1 LLRSITINLILTIK
15 NLHTHKIRTLLSIL
29 GIAFGTLSLVVV
41 SNITEM
47 MKKKVEMEADRY
59 GKNLIIV
66 NAGTSL
72 TPGRGRTVFLPAKTL
87 KISDAIEVKNSLPNV
102 LTVSPSFSKT
112 FPMRYK
118 EKTVT
123 ANTVGIT
130 PNFFELRNLKI
141 FIGRFLSSNE
151 FENNEKKAILG
162 YKIYENL
169 FGNEDPLGKHVLL
182 FRAPFEVVG
191 VLEPMGVDLT
201 GNDQDNMVLIPF
213 NTMIRR
219 VLNVDYISSFY
230 VQVTTLDSLNP
241 TKEEIKKL
249 LRMRHKILPGQRDDF
264 TVQAITDL
272 VSIKN
277 ETTELVSDLGNTASI
292 LSYSIGGLGILAIM
306 MMTVAERKRE
316 IGIRRACGAT
326 KKDIILQFLFEALFL
341 TVSGSLLGILISMVI
356 TLLVSHYAFYPFA
369 ISIISIFI
377 SIFLSFFLGLF
388 AGLYP
393 AKKASDI
400 DPIRALQE
408 I

>member
-1 LLRSITINLILTIK
+1 
-15 NLHTHKIRTLLSIL
+15 
-29 GIAFGTLSLVVV
+29 
-41 SNITEM
+41 M

-241 TKEEIKKL
+241 AKEEIKKL